1 MAKSALNPST
11 KLGAKIGVFGGSFNP
26 VHNGHLHLAEFALSE
41 FNLDKVYFVPSHR
54 TPMKKGD
61 LLPVPVR
68 LRCLREALR
77 GKKRFAVSDEEVRR
91 GGTSYTVD
99 TLRAF
104 KKKFGKGAT
113 LYFLAGA
120 DNAKNLSRWKSP
132 AEVLKLCRFTILTR
146 PGSSMDA
153 RRLPAGTCLP
163 DRQGQ
168 VLQAAFPALDV
179 SSSQV
184 RRRLKAGRDLK
195 GLVPPRVER
204 ILRSKL
210 KKS

>member
-1 MAKSALNPST
+1 MAKSAL
-11 KLGAKIGVFGGSFNP
+11 KIGVFGGSFNP

-41 FNLDKVYFVPSHR
+41 FNLDKIYFVPSHR
-54 TPMKKGD
+54 TPLKKGD

-77 GKKRFAVSDEEVRR
+77 GKKHFAVSDEEVRR

-104 KKKFGKGAT
+104 KKKFGKGTT

-132 AEVLKLCRFTILTR
+132 AKVLNLCRFTILSR
-146 PGSSMDA
+146 PGLRLKAEIA
-153 RRLPAGTCLP
+153 RCLPAG
-163 DRQGQ
+163 GQ
-168 VLQAAFPALDV
+168 VLQAAFPALNI

-195 GLVPPRVER
+195 GLVSSRVER

-210 KKS
+210 KRS